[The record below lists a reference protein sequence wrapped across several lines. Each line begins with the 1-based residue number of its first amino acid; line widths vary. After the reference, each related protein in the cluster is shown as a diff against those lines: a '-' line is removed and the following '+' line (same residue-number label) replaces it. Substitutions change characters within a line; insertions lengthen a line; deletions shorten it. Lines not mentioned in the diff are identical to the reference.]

1 MLGSCLLSGFI
12 IGFIST
18 CVYILVSDNKEKD
31 NNLNEKDKKMNYI
44 LIFSIN
50 VFVSFIILFISNRN
64 SSEQII
70 PIRGGFSPKV
80 NNQPPF

>member
-18 CVYILVSDNKEKD
+18 CVYILVSDNKDKD

-50 VFVSFIILFISNRN
+50 VLVSFIILFISNRN

-70 PIRGGFSPKV
+70 PIKGGFSPKV